1 MLLWMQNVG
10 GVYYN
15 KDKVIVKIKSIFKHL
30 TLLFFNSSFKRN
42 KVWKNKDNKINKI
55 NDITMIFIQA
65 GIYN

>member
-55 NDITMIFIQA
+55 NDITMIFTQA